1 MTVEKPGSGEL
12 FLPVREGEEDGGE
25 VGDGELLP
33 GGHLQLAEPLQLQ
46 VVPDHHSGVG

>member
-1 MTVEKPGSGEL
+1 MTVEEPSSGEL

-33 GGHLQLAEPLQLQ
+33 GRDLQLAVHLQLH
-46 VVPDHHSGVG
+46 VVSDHHPGVG